1 METLQQ
7 IIQNVLNLGS
17 AVFIPALM
25 ILIGLLVKMKS
36 KDAISAGITL
46 GVAFIGMNLVIGFMM
61 SSLTPAAQALAERT
75 GISLTVIDGGWTSMA
90 TLSWAWPYAFLM
102 FPLQLLINGIML
114 AMNKTKTLNVDLW
127 NVWGKIFTAVLIV
140 GVTNNLYLAF
150 IGAAIT
156 IVLELLFS
164 DINQPEIERLTGIP
178 GVTVSH
184 GMMMLGAL
192 LMPFDLLLRKIPAFN
207 KEMDATMLKEKI
219 GMFGENHVM
228 GFIIG
233 FFLALAGGYSV
244 GAALMLGMQSATAMT
259 LFPMVSKLFM
269 QALSPISE
277 AMSDFMKNRFKD
289 REMFIGL
296 DWPILAGSS
305 EVWVIMILMVP
316 VTLLFAFI
324 LPGNAVLPFAGIL
337 NVGMVAPALVVTGG
351 NLIRMFIISVIGT
364 PIFLYSASYFANTIT
379 KLANDTGAVE
389 LAQGQRITWSTLEY
403 PDIRFVLTELLQ
415 FKILGF
421 VLAAVWVA
429 LFVLYSKVMKNRA
442 ANEPVV
448 SADAEW
454 DMEPNEV

>member
-61 SSLTPAAQALAERT
+61 SALTPAAQALAERT

-156 IVLELLFS
+156 VVLELLFA
-164 DINQPEIERLTGIP
+164 DINQPEIERLSGIP

-192 LMPFDLLLRKIPAFN
+192 LMPFDLLLRRIPALN

-233 FFLALAGGYSV
+233 FVLGLGGGYSV
-244 GAALMLGMQSATAMT
+244 GASLMLGMQAATAMT

-277 AMSDFMKNRFKD
+277 AMSDFMKNKFKD

-305 EVWVIMILMVP
+305 EVWVILILVVP

-337 NVGMVAPALVVTGG
+337 NIGMVVPALVVTGG
-351 NLIRMFIISVIGT
+351 NLIRMFILSVIGT
-364 PIFLYSASYFANTIT
+364 PIFLYAASHFANTIT
-379 KLANDTGAVE
+379 KLASDTGAVE
-389 LAQGQRITWSTLEY
+389 LAQGQKITWSTLEL
-403 PDIRFVLTELLQ
+403 PDVRFVLTELLQ
-415 FKILGF
+415 FKVIGF
-421 VLAAVWVA
+421 VLAAIWVA
-429 LFVLYSKVMKNRA
+429 LFVLYFKVMKKRA

-448 SADAEW
+448 PNEESW
-454 DMEPNEV
+454 DMEPNEA